1 MNALRNIVIGGV
13 VLAVIV
19 GAGWMIVT
27 VVPWIWNCFWGFV
40 GSLVDTLFSPDAM
53 RFYARLA
60 VLCVLI
66 FVAWLIGRA
75 IRRR

>member
-19 GAGWMIVT
+19 GVGWLILT

-40 GSLVDTLFSPDAM
+40 GWLVDTLFSPDAM
-53 RFYARLA
+53 YFYARLSA
-60 VLCVLI
+60 LCVLV
-66 FVAWLIGRA
+66 FVAWFIGNS
-75 IRRR
+75 IRKK

>member
-60 VLCVLI
+60 ALGVLV
-66 FVAWLIGRA
+66 FVAWFIGNS
-75 IRRR
+75 IRKK